1 MCPALG
7 HSLRALYVLT
17 LHDKLCFKVV
27 QRHRDSSE
35 PRESER
41 FVTLCP
47 SSVSDILAVS
57 VLETTRTEWQ
67 RLRKQQL
74 GFVSSTYVV
83 HDRHR
88 SLCLELLQCYI

>member
-1 MCPALG
+1 MCPSLG
-7 HSLRALYVLT
+7 YSLRALYVFNMINFVSKWSSARETARSQGSQKGL
-17 LHDKLCFKVV
+17 LH
-27 QRHRDSSE
+27 
-35 PRESER
+35 
-41 FVTLCP
+41 FVLAG
-47 SSVSDILAVS
+47 VSDILAVS
-57 VLETTRTEWQ
+57 VLETARTEWQ